1 MKSMTL
7 LVSIVYLVYIAQ
19 LVLHI
24 LYHWQCTE
32 NDIRRSL
39 SDRTRCHLWSRELF
53 LPILKAEIAL
63 AFSVR
68 LEQVFHSAFEK
79 MYSQLDGLEL
89 KTICET
95 SNCDHKW
102 ISCSEND
109 ESKWAGSC
117 HSQIILITTWTH
129 SQFLL
134 INVYYQYDH
143 HD

>member
-1 MKSMTL
+1 M
-7 LVSIVYLVYIAQ
+7 
-19 LVLHI
+19 
-24 LYHWQCTE
+24 
-32 NDIRRSL
+32 
-39 SDRTRCHLWSRELF
+39 
-53 LPILKAEIAL
+53 AL

-95 SNCDHKW
+95 SNCYHKL

-109 ESKWAGSC
+109 ECKWAGSC
-117 HSQIILITTWTH
+117 HSQIILITTGTH
-129 SQFLL
+129 SQFFL
-134 INVYYQYDH
+134 INVYYQYNH